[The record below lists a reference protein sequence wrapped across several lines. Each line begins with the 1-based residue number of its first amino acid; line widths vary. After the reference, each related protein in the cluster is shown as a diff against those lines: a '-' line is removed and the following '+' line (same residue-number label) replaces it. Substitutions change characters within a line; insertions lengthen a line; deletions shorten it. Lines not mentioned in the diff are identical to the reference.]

1 MFDWQDLFDPTPD
14 AVAARA
20 RSLVTTGAVTSL
32 EGDPVSVTASTICVH
47 SDTPGAG
54 EIGPAVRAAVEE
66 AGVAVSSELRPH
78 AATRNVT
85 NRAEAA
91 EG

>member
-1 MFDWQDLFDPTPD
+1 M
-14 AVAARA
+14 ARNGTVLA
-20 RSLVTTGAVTSL
+20 IDGSTIHLQA
-32 EGDPVSVTASTICVH
+32 DTICVH